1 MGVPSLPR
9 ASMKVFHCDHCD
21 HLIFFESV
29 RCVRCEHPLAYLPD
43 LGVTGSLDTADD
55 GLWRS
60 PLARSGGKTYR
71 LCQNYTEHNV
81 CNWAVPEGDDGP
93 YCRSCRLTRVIP
105 ALGTPGNKEAWYK
118 LEVAKRRL
126 LYTLIVLGLPVT
138 EKGEGEAGL
147 AFEFL
152 ADPTDPAAPAVL
164 TGHDDGLI
172 TLNVAEADDAERER
186 RRHQMR
192 EPYRTLLGHFRHE
205 IGHYYWD
212 VLVKDGPHLD
222 RFRELFGDE
231 RADYGVALERY
242 YKDGAPPAWQERFI
256 SAYATAHPWE
266 DWAET
271 WAHYLHMTDTLE
283 TAVGCGLS
291 VKPKRTGEPS
301 MKSEVKVPAVA
312 PSAFDAVMKDWH
324 ALTYVLNNLNRG
336 LGLPDG
342 YPFVVSPPVVEKL
355 RFVHEVVVSKVEAA
369 GGAKS

>member
-1 MGVPSLPR
+1 
-9 ASMKVFHCDHCD
+9 MKVFHCDHCD
-21 HLIFFESV
+21 QLVFFESV
-29 RCVRCEHPLAYLPD
+29 HCVRCERPLAYLPD
-43 LGVTGSLDTADD
+43 LGVTGSLDRTAD

-60 PLARSGGKTYR
+60 PLARSEGKSYR

-81 CNWAVPEGDDGP
+81 CNWAVPADDAEP

-105 ALGTPGNKEAWYK
+105 NLDTPGNKEAWYK

-126 LYTLIVLGLPVT
+126 LYTLMALKLPVAGKREQPAT
-138 EKGEGEAGL
+138 GL
-147 AFEFL
+147 AFDFL
-152 ADPTDPAAPAVL
+152 ADPTDPAAPPVL

-172 TLNVAEADDAERER
+172 TVNLAEADDAERER

-192 EPYRTLLGHFRHE
+192 EPYRTVLGHFRHE
-205 IGHYYWD
+205 VGHYHWD
-212 VLVKDGPHLD
+212 VLIKDGPHLA
-222 RFRELFGDE
+222 RFRELFGDD
-231 RADYGVALERY
+231 RADYSQALERY
-242 YKDGAPPAWQERFI
+242 YKDGAPPDWQARFI

-291 VKPKRTGEPS
+291 VKPKRAGEPA
-301 MKSEVKVPAVA
+301 MKPEPKVPAAA
-312 PSAFDAVMKDWH
+312 PSAFDAVLTDWH

-342 YPFVVSPPVVEKL
+342 YPFVISLPVGDKL
-355 RFVHEVVVSKVEAA
+355 RFIHEVVA
-369 GGAKS
+369 GQSA